1 MHFLKAD
8 FKPNTVMMMM
18 MMMMM
23 MMILML
29 HKVKLF
35 DIRLENL

>member
-1 MHFLKAD
+1 MQFLKAD
-8 FKPNTVMMMM
+8 VKPNTVMVMV
-18 MMMMM
+18 M

-29 HKVKLF
+29 HKAKLF

>member
-1 MHFLKAD
+1 MQFLKAD
-8 FKPNTVMMMM
+8 VKPNTG
-18 MMMMM
+18 MMMM

-29 HKVKLF
+29 HKVKFF